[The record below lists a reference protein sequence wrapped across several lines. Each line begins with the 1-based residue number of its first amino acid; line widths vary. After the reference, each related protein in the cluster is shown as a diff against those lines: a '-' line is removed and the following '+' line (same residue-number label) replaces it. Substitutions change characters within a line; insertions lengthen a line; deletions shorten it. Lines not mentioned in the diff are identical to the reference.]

1 MSKIKK
7 SNTNGLVKCAVA
19 GVTLMLCMS
28 MFPVNAVNALA
39 DALVDSSVAN
49 GQNAIT
55 LNASRTEKTVKK
67 GDTYYIPAAKFVN
80 AEGSSTSIPK
90 SDVKVTMKGSTK
102 TEKILDVTE
111 IETPTDFVGMFTPSN
126 VGTYVISYSATY
138 EGKTYTYDYEIECV
152 VSDATFEFDTNSSNI
167 IPSVYDIALL
177 EEKGMIDSATG
188 AGPDI
193 VLPLPSVNDAN
204 GDKIDGVT
212 YSTARPTTGSEGK
225 VIVVRLS
232 NASSSIEIKPRQ
244 VGEGD
249 AQTTEYYIDGA
260 ELTAKNGDN
269 ELSAVG
275 VYDIVYT
282 YYENGVFVAQTS
294 QQFEVSDSYYQ
305 NTDEEPGYDLA
316 ITWDSSKPTS
326 AVTGVE
332 LELPSVS
339 GTSRNTS
346 ETYDIPVYFTIS
358 VRHHEDGVWVDRT
371 TECLDSEN
379 QRLFT
384 PFADGDYII
393 TYTVRDFYGNTVD
406 VANSQFEING
416 VKDTQN
422 PTVLAYDA
430 NEDYATETV
439 DGEEKYVDARTK
451 MKSRTVNRN
460 MIIYAVG
467 GEDNVGVTNLRRE
480 IRDSGTTTR
489 ITIEDY
495 DDKNLVF
502 NLSTQPG
509 STSVTSAYVQLVNDN
524 EALRQEML
532 ADSVEI
538 TNEDQIKTWL
548 IGHNYLIVTN
558 SYTTNPVTNEAFEL
572 TDTEGNPIT
581 TDSSSDQFSI
591 EAVKDALVREGFAYI
606 DYSYTFTSQNYRI
619 QYIAEDAAGN
629 KTTESYQMYITT
641 QDDYTDEA
649 LPTVTFSTSLQST
662 YLPDDIIE
670 FSAPTASDTT
680 DSYPTLVF
688 GYRFL
693 DSGRNGLTPEG
704 SQNLSFYVNENTAR
718 NSNIPSNVWYGGGA
732 GTKSSDGWFILEQ
745 EEEDQTF
752 SIDLAQKPA
761 GSAYVEIFAYAT
773 DDYGNMGFY
782 RRVVTIASQ
791 NDSDPLDLHSVTGY
805 TDENN
810 GGDGYKANSE
820 ITLPTLTYTDDMVEY
835 MTASVHVYYF
845 VETEV
850 PGEGEDDP
858 ATTVVTKKELSS
870 ANMTTEFDTIRGVYV
885 VNAGSFMASRAG
897 SYQVVVV
904 ARDAGNNSIATFFD
918 FEIKSVDYIG
928 KPVIDNI
935 SSETIDL
942 DIGEEHYLETPTL
955 SITEN
960 KTYSYWGIN
969 REDDSNAAMY
979 YTTKMLTAENNNYD
993 LTKYHFVANASGLYT
1008 MQYEIQLIQYNN
1020 DLFSET
1026 PADGMLSLDE
1036 KGRLVYYTGGTAAEN
1051 RYYILFNGEEDEQ
1064 GNPKIV
1070 ASRDL
1075 VDLTTNTTAVPEGV
1089 TGILLTS
1096 DPQTFSVGQLSA
1108 PVITVDDDAFL
1119 SSNIVSDGE
1128 DGQRIAIPRITGTV
1142 DGDGYVDQS
1151 SSRIEISVERGSGTT
1166 TLATIYGDKYEQTN
1180 GDNATYDAENDVVW
1194 LNLNYNGTYT
1204 IKYTAQAATYNGE
1217 PVGDPATKTFTL
1229 AYGDVQ
1235 RPTITV
1241 EDGFLNKVADEYAR
1255 GDELILDISKLT
1267 FHDNVTSVDKLK
1279 EKLTITVTNT
1289 DTDTALENQ
1298 GEGTNYVYNLES
1310 AGEYEITITVKD
1322 EAGWTAERTV
1332 TVTVATDAS
1341 NANEIYKTVGIVF
1354 IVISVVVLAGV
1365 VTYFVVSKVKLDKK
1379 TKGKNKK
1386 K

>member
-7 SNTNGLVKCAVA
+7 SNSNGLVKCAVA

-39 DALVDSSVAN
+39 DALVDSTVAT

-67 GDTYYIPAAKFVN
+67 GAPYYIPTAKFVN
-80 AEGSSTSIPK
+80 ADGSSISIPK

-152 VSDATFEFDTNSSNI
+152 VADATFEFDTNSSNI

-177 EEKGMIDSATG
+177 KEKGMLDAESG

-193 VLPLPSVNDAN
+193 VLPLPSINYADGEKVE
-204 GDKIDGVT
+204 GVT
-212 YSTARPTTGSEGK
+212 YSTARPTVGSSGN
-225 VIVVRLS
+225 VISVRLS
-232 NASSSIEIKPRQ
+232 NASSSLDIKTRQ

-249 AQTTEYYIDGA
+249 EQKTEYYIDGS
-260 ELTAKNGDN
+260 ELTAKNGDDEFAN
-269 ELSAVG
+269 VG

-282 YYENGVFVAQTS
+282 YYENGVFVAQTTK
-294 QQFEVSDSYYQ
+294 QFEVSDSYYE

-316 ITWDSSKPTS
+316 ISWDSSKPTS

-332 LELPSVS
+332 LELPTVS
-339 GTSRNTS
+339 GTSKNTS
-346 ETYDIPVYFTIS
+346 ESYDIPVYFKIS
-358 VRHHEDGVWVDRT
+358 VRHHEDGTWVDRT
-371 TECLDSEN
+371 KECLDSEN

-384 PFADGDYII
+384 PFEDGDYII
-393 TYTVRDFYGNTVD
+393 TYNVNDFYGNTVD
-406 VANSQFEING
+406 VANAQFEING

-502 NLSTQPG
+502 NLSIQPG

-558 SYTTNPVTNEAFEL
+558 SYTKNPVTNEAFEL
-572 TDTEGNPIT
+572 TDAEGNPIT

-591 EAVKDALVREGFAYI
+591 KAVKEALAREGFAYI

-629 KTTESYQMYITT
+629 KTSETYEMYITT
-641 QDDYTDEA
+641 ADDYTDEA
-649 LPTVTFSTSLQST
+649 LPTITFSSSLQST
-662 YLPDDIIE
+662 YLPDDVIE

-680 DSYPTLVF
+680 DSYPDLVF

-693 DSGRNGLTPEG
+693 DASKNGLTPEG
-704 SQNLSFYVNENTAR
+704 SQKISFYLNENSAT
-718 NSNIPSNVWYGGGA
+718 NGKIPSNLWYGGEA

-761 GSAYVEIFAYAT
+761 GSGYVEIFAYAT

-791 NDSDPLDLHSVTGY
+791 NDSEPLNLHSVTGY
-805 TDENN
+805 KDETN
-810 GGDGYKANSE
+810 GGEGYKANTE
-820 ITLPTLTYTDDMVEY
+820 IELPTLTYTDDMVEY

-845 VETEV
+845 VETEI
-850 PGEGEDDP
+850 PGEEEGDP
-858 ATTVVTKKELSS
+858 STTVVTKKELSS
-870 ANMTTEFDTIRGVYV
+870 ANMTTEFDSVRGVYV
-885 VNAGSFMASRAG
+885 VDAGSFMASRTG

-918 FEIKSVDYIG
+918 FEIKSVDYVG

-935 SSETIDL
+935 SSETIEL
-942 DIGEEHYLETPTL
+942 DVGEEHYLETPTL

-960 KTYSYWGIN
+960 GTYSYWGIN
-969 REDDSNAAMY
+969 QEDDSKAAMY
-979 YTTKMLTAENNNYD
+979 YTPRLISAENNQVD
-993 LTKYHFVANASGLYT
+993 LTKYHFVANASGIYT
-1008 MQYEIQLIQYNN
+1008 IQYEIQLIQYENE
-1020 DLFSET
+1020 LFSET
-1026 PADGMLSLDE
+1026 PADGKLSLDD
-1036 KGRLVYYTGGTAAEN
+1036 KGRLVYYSGGVADEN

-1070 ASRDL
+1070 ASKDL
-1075 VDLTTNTTAVPEGV
+1075 VDLKEDITVPAGV
-1089 TGILLTS
+1089 TGILLVS
-1096 DPQTFSVGQLSA
+1096 DPQTFSVGQISA

-1119 SSNIVSDGE
+1119 SSNIVDDGN
-1128 DGQRIAIPRITGTV
+1128 GGKRIAIPRITGSV
-1142 DGDGYVDQS
+1142 EGGYVDQS

-1166 TLATIYGDKYEQTN
+1166 TLATIYGDKYEQVS

-1204 IKYTAQAATYNGE
+1204 IKYSAQAAIYNGE
-1217 PVGDPATKTFTL
+1217 PVGDPTTKSFTL

-1235 RPTITV
+1235 KPTISV
-1241 EDGFLNKVADEYAR
+1241 EDGFLNKAADEYAR